1 VSVIFDLFKE
11 LPQRLVQAL
20 AAVAVIL
27 LTGLHGTV
35 VQAGVYT
42 DDLSN
47 CLVKSSNDTDRL
59 VLVQWIFSGLSLH
72 PAVQPLVSITTE
84 QRDAF
89 NEKVAALFSRLLVDD
104 CRKEAID
111 ALKHEG
117 SAAFDASFQVLGQV
131 ASRDLMTEPHVAKG
145 LLSGLAVYLANDEK
159 LKILLEAAGIAEPN
173 LPMETPA
180 K

>member
-1 VSVIFDLFKE
+1 M
-11 LPQRLVQAL
+11 R
-20 AAVAVIL
+20 AVAVVALIL
-27 LTGLHGTV
+27 LTGLHGPV
-35 VQAGVYT
+35 AQAGVHT
-42 DDLSN
+42 DDLSK
-47 CLVKSSNDTDRL
+47 CLVKSSNDADRS

-72 PAVQPLVSITTE
+72 PAVQPLISITTE

-89 NEKVAALFSRLLVDD
+89 NEKVAALLSRLLVED

-131 ASRDLMTEPHVAKG
+131 GSRDLMTEPHVAKG
-145 LLSGLAVYLANDEK
+145 LSGLATYLASDER
-159 LKILLEAAGIAEPN
+159 LKSLLDAAGIPEPN
-173 LPMETPA
+173 PPTETPA